1 MGENYNEE
9 NFDEQEKQ
17 NISRRNDTGV
27 VGRLNQF
34 SSGFKAG
41 LLGREDKTKERINK
55 RGTNELRGVDKESGK
70 MNPDGNDKKPG
81 NKSGLEKKDGLGKKD
96 NNKKQGTAD
105 KAGMKK
111 PGLPGKLGES
121 ANQAVDAAAK
131 LKKAKLLLLKLKI
144 AGIVAG
150 ILLVIFIIAYLFTVI
165 DNFFS
170 SIVLNFFVPE
180 QKEDD
185 LEGLYTDSKYLR
197 DPDTGE
203 MYTWPEL
210 IKVLNNDDA
219 CEANFWENLKENVFK
234 IWDENF
240 KDACQLMRYIKQKVE
255 KYEET
260 YMGRD
265 DPKTQ
270 PNKLDRALILG
281 TIFYG
286 YDSQATYD
294 SYDTP
299 PAKEDDKGDTYTSAS
314 DHYET
319 LKNIIKDGK
328 LVKKDVDRIIQ
339 STIFEDIYPYFTW
352 RVEIEK
358 RKDSNGNEYEVRVGY
373 CDTSIVENYF
383 YSRDKWEMFI
393 RWNDEWDR
401 TNGDDEQE
409 RKRDYPF
416 SVPGYLKIN
425 GKKQLDKKQY
435 INNSSILTLV
445 GTGYTY
451 DTSMNNAWNTTTDKC
466 NGSIPPEVLL
476 QEVDELADSVTTAH
490 EYFKKREFT
499 QVVDTTIYFQKIEDV
514 YTTQKD
520 SFQSRNIKYTTYSNG
535 VNVATTF
542 VEFEYKH
549 GFGYINFPSFK
560 QADEDPNLPT
570 FEYDDIVSPK
580 KVEEIILETKDRK
593 GEINNTLMLKDLDST
608 QYGENGYWDDDGN
621 YIPGIDPDLDNDNII
636 SNANCAKFLSV
647 DNLDDIEVKIDDCD
661 WVYQETVDFK
671 DYIIGTVKGEI
682 DNYSTETDYS
692 LTQMIAVINYSLN
705 RWGNYKKGKTI
716 TMRSGDCDQVYSS
729 PKKGSYGKKAKEMCT
744 TFHCTSYYSGK
755 LPEGEVGF
763 NYKDPMTDSEYKAYS
778 DLYERA
784 KNYLVIKDGAIFSTS
799 YIDKVSERWAA
810 GAASGKTF
818 IELLKEEYGDVDIIE
833 CSGSGNGD
841 DDGDLGEDIGNIV
854 AGDYRNWCQDDPRW
868 NNNRLGTGDYT
879 TIGEN
884 GCTSTSVAMAIAKSG
899 VSTKLKN
906 FNPATFVDWM
916 NKNGGYQKNALIW
929 AKPAGVINGSY
940 SATKV
945 DFIDINGNALMTQA
959 EAKKYI
965 ANLLKKGLYPIIG
978 GSRNGNCS
986 EKEGRSGHWVLAD
999 RVQNGQIKV
1008 LDPAC
1013 YGGRNDNLSIFK
1025 NICEVAVLDIH

>member
-1 MGENYNEE
+1 MDENYNEE

-41 LLGREDKTKERINK
+41 LLGTEDKTKERINK

-70 MNPDGNDKKPG
+70 MNPDGNNKKPE

-96 NNKKQGTAD
+96 NNKKQGAAD
-105 KAGMKK
+105 KTGMKK

-150 ILLVIFIIAYLFTVI
+150 ILLVVFIIAYLFTVI

-255 KYEET
+255 KYETT
-260 YMGRD
+260 YMGREEG
-265 DPKTQ
+265 KG
-270 PNKLDRALILG
+270 PNKLDRGLILA

-319 LKNIIKDGK
+319 LKNVIKDGK
-328 LVKKDVDRIIQ
+328 LVKLDVDRIIQ

-352 RVEIEK
+352 VIREEK
-358 RKDSNGNEYEVRVGY
+358 RNIDGVDKIVKVGY
-373 CDTSIVENYF
+373 CDTETVENYE

-425 GKKQLDKKQY
+425 SKKQLDNKQK
-435 INNSSILTLV
+435 IDNTSILTLV

-451 DTSMNNAWNTTTDKC
+451 DTSMNNAWNSTSTEC
-466 NGSIPPEVLL
+466 NGTIPPESLMSL
-476 QEVDELADSVTTAH
+476 VDILDDSVNIAQD
-490 EYFKKREFT
+490 YFTKREFT
-499 QVVDTTIYFQKIEDV
+499 QVVDTTVYFQKIEDV
-514 YTTQKD
+514 YTQKKD
-520 SFQSRNIKYTTYSNG
+520 SFRSGNIKYTTPG
-535 VNVATTF
+535 PNVATTF

-549 GFGYINFPSFK
+549 GFGYVNFPSFK
-560 QADEDPNLPT
+560 QADEDSNLPT

-580 KVEEIILETKDRK
+580 KIEEIILEVKDRK
-593 GEINNTLMLKDLDST
+593 GEINNTLLLKDLDSS
-608 QYGENGYWDDDGN
+608 QYGDNGYWDEDGN
-621 YIPGIDPDLDNDNII
+621 YIPGIDPDLDNDNVVK
-636 SNANCAKFLSV
+636 NAYCKKFV
-647 DNLDDIEVKIDDCD
+647 PYDYEDITVELTDCD
-661 WVYQETVDFK
+661 GNQQESVNFK

-682 DNYSTETDYS
+682 DNYSNKNYA
-692 LTQMIAVINYSLN
+692 LTQMIANINFALQ
-705 RWGNYKKGKTI
+705 RRGNQNKLKSGSKI
-716 TMRSGDCDQVYSS
+716 KMRNGDCDQVFSS
-729 PKKGSYGKKAKEMCT
+729 KKGSYKQTANLVCIEETGQKCVN
-744 TFHCTSYYSGK
+744 YYQGSAP
-755 LPEGEVGF
+755 LNEEGYT
-763 NYKDPMTDSEYKAYS
+763 NYKGPMSDAEYKEYEK
-778 DLYERA
+778 LYEIA
-784 KNYLVIKDGAIFSTS
+784 KNYLVIKDGRIFETGYVANVSIKWEAEANAGKN
-799 YIDKVSERWAA
+799 YIQ
-810 GAASGKTF
+810 
-818 IELLKEEYGDVDIIE
+818 ILKETYGDVDIIE
-833 CSGSGNGD
+833 CSGADGGYEGGYDPSLARKGCAGIVEAAAREVGASNGLKYIHWFND
-841 DDGDLGEDIGNIV
+841 TFNMDYKDNVEWCAIFASWVGYKTGYDGTQVTMTAGANAMLQGFRDRGKGHKKGYV
-854 AGDYRNWCQDDPRW
+854 PKAGDYVFFDYERKNDAGEVVQPQDGVADHVAIVRSYDPNTHQVCTIGGNEGDSVK
-868 NNNRLGTGDYT
+868 NNNCFGYADGSVLGY
-879 TIGEN
+879 GE
-884 GCTSTSVAMAIAKSG
+884 
-899 VSTKLKN
+899 
-906 FNPATFVDWM
+906 VDCKE
-916 NKNGGYQKNALIW
+916 NN
-929 AKPAGVINGSY
+929 
-940 SATKV
+940 
-945 DFIDINGNALMTQA
+945 
-959 EAKKYI
+959 
-965 ANLLKKGLYPIIG
+965 KKGDN
-978 GSRNGNCS
+978 RKD
-986 EKEGRSGHWVLAD
+986 E
-999 RVQNGQIKV
+999 IK
-1008 LDPAC
+1008 
-1013 YGGRNDNLSIFK
+1013 
-1025 NICEVAVLDIH
+1025 

>member
-1 MGENYNEE
+1 MDENYNEE

-41 LLGREDKTKERINK
+41 LLGTEDKTKERINK

-70 MNPDGNDKKPG
+70 MNPDGNNKKPE

-96 NNKKQGTAD
+96 NNKKQGAAD
-105 KAGMKK
+105 KTGMKK

-150 ILLVIFIIAYLFTVI
+150 ILLVVFIIAYLFTVI

-328 LVKKDVDRIIQ
+328 LVKLDVDRIIQ

-352 RVEIEK
+352 VIREEK
-358 RKDSNGNEYEVRVGY
+358 RNIDGVDKIVKVGY
-373 CDTSIVENYF
+373 CDTETVENYE

-425 GKKQLDKKQY
+425 SKKQLDNKQK
-435 INNSSILTLV
+435 IDNTSILTLV

-451 DTSMNNAWNTTTDKC
+451 DTSMNNAWNSTSTEC
-466 NGSIPPEVLL
+466 NGTIPPESLMSL
-476 QEVDELADSVTTAH
+476 VDILDDSVNIAQD
-490 EYFKKREFT
+490 YFTKREFT
-499 QVVDTTIYFQKIEDV
+499 QVVDTTVYFQKIEDV
-514 YTTQKD
+514 YTQKKD
-520 SFQSRNIKYTTYSNG
+520 SFRSGNIKYTTPG
-535 VNVATTF
+535 PNVAITF

-549 GFGYINFPSFK
+549 GFGYVNFPSFK
-560 QADEDPNLPT
+560 QADEDSNLPT

-580 KVEEIILETKDRK
+580 KIEEIILEVKDRK
-593 GEINNTLMLKDLDST
+593 GEINNTLLLKDLDSS
-608 QYGENGYWDDDGN
+608 QYGDNGYWDEDGN
-621 YIPGIDPDLDNDNII
+621 YIPGIDPDLDNDNVVK
-636 SNANCAKFLSV
+636 NAYCKKFV
-647 DNLDDIEVKIDDCD
+647 PYDYEDITVELTDCD
-661 WVYQETVDFK
+661 GNQQESVNFK

-682 DNYSTETDYS
+682 DNYSNKNYA
-692 LTQMIAVINYSLN
+692 LTQMIANINFALQ
-705 RWGNYKKGKTI
+705 RRGNQNKLKSGSKI
-716 TMRSGDCDQVYSS
+716 KMRNGDCDQVFSS
-729 PKKGSYGKKAKEMCT
+729 KKGSYKHTANLVCIEETGQKCVN
-744 TFHCTSYYSGK
+744 YYQGSAP
-755 LPEGEVGF
+755 LNEEGYT
-763 NYKDPMTDSEYKAYS
+763 NYKGPMSDAEYKEYEK
-778 DLYERA
+778 LYEIA
-784 KNYLVIKDGAIFSTS
+784 KNYLVIKDGRIFETGYVADVSIKWEAEANAGKN
-799 YIDKVSERWAA
+799 YIQ
-810 GAASGKTF
+810 
-818 IELLKEEYGDVDIIE
+818 ILKETYGDVDIIE
-833 CSGSGNGD
+833 CSGADGGYEGGYDPSLARKGCAGIVEAAAREVGASNGLKYIHWFNATFNMD
-841 DDGDLGEDIGNIV
+841 HKDSVAWCAIFASWVGYKTGYDGTQVTMTAGADAMLQGFRNRGKGHKKGYV
-854 AGDYRNWCQDDPRW
+854 PKAGDYVFFDYERKNDAGEVVQPQDGVADHVAIVRSYDPNTHQVCTIGGNEGNSVK
-868 NNNRLGTGDYT
+868 NNNCFGYTDGSVLGY
-879 TIGEN
+879 GE
-884 GCTSTSVAMAIAKSG
+884 
-899 VSTKLKN
+899 
-906 FNPATFVDWM
+906 
-916 NKNGGYQKNALIW
+916 
-929 AKPAGVINGSY
+929 
-940 SATKV
+940 
-945 DFIDINGNALMTQA
+945 IDCKENN
-959 EAKKYI
+959 
-965 ANLLKKGLYPIIG
+965 KKGDN
-978 GSRNGNCS
+978 RKD
-986 EKEGRSGHWVLAD
+986 E
-999 RVQNGQIKV
+999 IK
-1008 LDPAC
+1008 
-1013 YGGRNDNLSIFK
+1013 
-1025 NICEVAVLDIH
+1025 

>member
-1 MGENYNEE
+1 MDENYNEE

-41 LLGREDKTKERINK
+41 LLGTEDKTKERINK
-55 RGTNELRGVDKESGK
+55 RGTNELRGVNKESGK
-70 MNPDGNDKKPG
+70 MNPDGNNKKPG

-96 NNKKQGTAD
+96 NNKKQGAAD
-105 KAGMKK
+105 KGGMKK

-150 ILLVIFIIAYLFTVI
+150 ILLIVFIIAYLFTVI

-255 KYEET
+255 KYETT
-260 YMGRD
+260 YMGREEG
-265 DPKTQ
+265 KG
-270 PNKLDRALILG
+270 PNKLDRGLILA

-319 LKNIIKDGK
+319 LKNVIKDGK
-328 LVKKDVDRIIQ
+328 LVKLDVDRIIQ

-352 RVEIEK
+352 VIREEK
-358 RKDSNGNEYEVRVGY
+358 RNIDGVDKIVKVGY
-373 CDTSIVENYF
+373 CDTETVENYE

-425 GKKQLDKKQY
+425 SKKQLDNKQK
-435 INNSSILTLV
+435 IDNTSILTLV

-451 DTSMNNAWNTTTDKC
+451 DTSMNNAWNSTSTEC
-466 NGSIPPEVLL
+466 NGTIPPESLMSL
-476 QEVDELADSVTTAH
+476 VDILDDSVNIAQD
-490 EYFKKREFT
+490 YFTKREFT
-499 QVVDTTIYFQKIEDV
+499 QVVDTTVYFQKIEDV
-514 YTTQKD
+514 YTQKKD
-520 SFQSRNIKYTTYSNG
+520 SFRSGNIKYTTPG
-535 VNVATTF
+535 PNVATTF

-549 GFGYINFPSFK
+549 GFGYVNFPSFK
-560 QADEDPNLPT
+560 QADEDSNLPT

-580 KVEEIILETKDRK
+580 KIEEIILEVKDRK
-593 GEINNTLMLKDLDST
+593 GEINNTLLLKDLDSS
-608 QYGENGYWDDDGN
+608 QYGDNGYWDEDGN
-621 YIPGIDPDLDNDNII
+621 YIPGIDPDLDNDNVVK
-636 SNANCAKFLSV
+636 NAYCKKFV
-647 DNLDDIEVKIDDCD
+647 PYDYEDITVELTDCD
-661 WVYQETVDFK
+661 GNQQESVNFK

-682 DNYSTETDYS
+682 DNYSNKNYA
-692 LTQMIAVINYSLN
+692 LTQMIANINFALQ
-705 RWGNYKKGKTI
+705 RRGNQNKLKSGSKI
-716 TMRSGDCDQVYSS
+716 KMRNGDCDQVFSS
-729 PKKGSYGKKAKEMCT
+729 KKGSYKQTANLVCIEETGQKCVN
-744 TFHCTSYYSGK
+744 YYQGSAP
-755 LPEGEVGF
+755 LNEEGYT
-763 NYKDPMTDSEYKAYS
+763 NYKGPMSDAEYKEYEK
-778 DLYERA
+778 LYEIA
-784 KNYLVIKDGAIFSTS
+784 KNYLVIKDGRIFETGYVANVSIKWEAEANAGKN
-799 YIDKVSERWAA
+799 YIQ
-810 GAASGKTF
+810 
-818 IELLKEEYGDVDIIE
+818 ILKETYGDVDIIE
-833 CSGSGNGD
+833 CSGADGGYEGGYDPSLARKGCAGIVEAAAREVGASNGLKYIHWFND
-841 DDGDLGEDIGNIV
+841 TFNMDYKDNVAWCAIFASWVGYKTGYDGTQVTMTAGANAMLQGFRDRGKGHKKGYV
-854 AGDYRNWCQDDPRW
+854 PKAGDYVFFDYERKNDAGEVVQPQDGVADHVAIVRSYDPNTHQVCTIGGNEGDSVK
-868 NNNRLGTGDYT
+868 NNNCFGYADGSVLGY
-879 TIGEN
+879 GE
-884 GCTSTSVAMAIAKSG
+884 
-899 VSTKLKN
+899 
-906 FNPATFVDWM
+906 VDCKE
-916 NKNGGYQKNALIW
+916 NN
-929 AKPAGVINGSY
+929 
-940 SATKV
+940 
-945 DFIDINGNALMTQA
+945 
-959 EAKKYI
+959 
-965 ANLLKKGLYPIIG
+965 KKGDN
-978 GSRNGNCS
+978 RKD
-986 EKEGRSGHWVLAD
+986 E
-999 RVQNGQIKV
+999 IK
-1008 LDPAC
+1008 
-1013 YGGRNDNLSIFK
+1013 
-1025 NICEVAVLDIH
+1025 

>member
-373 CDTSIVENYF
+373 CDTSTVENYF

-744 TFHCTSYYSGK
+744 TFHCTSYYFGK

>member
-1 MGENYNEE
+1 MDENYNEE

-41 LLGREDKTKERINK
+41 LLGTEDKTKERINK

-70 MNPDGNDKKPG
+70 MNPDGNNKKPG

-96 NNKKQGTAD
+96 NNKKQGAAD

-150 ILLVIFIIAYLFTVI
+150 ILLVVFIIAYLFTVI

-255 KYEET
+255 KYETT
-260 YMGRD
+260 YMGREEG
-265 DPKTQ
+265 KG
-270 PNKLDRALILG
+270 PNKLDRGLILA

-299 PAKEDDKGDTYTSAS
+299 PAKEDEKGDTYTSAS

-319 LKNIIKDGK
+319 LKNVIKDGK
-328 LVKKDVDRIIQ
+328 LVKLDVDRIIQ

-352 RVEIEK
+352 VIREEK
-358 RKDSNGNEYEVRVGY
+358 RNIDGVDKIVKVGY
-373 CDTSIVENYF
+373 CDTETVENYE

-425 GKKQLDKKQY
+425 SKKQLDNKQK
-435 INNSSILTLV
+435 IDNTSILTLV

-451 DTSMNNAWNTTTDKC
+451 DTSMNNAWNSTSTEC
-466 NGSIPPEVLL
+466 NGTIPPESLMSL
-476 QEVDELADSVTTAH
+476 VDILDDSVNIAQD
-490 EYFKKREFT
+490 YFTKREFT
-499 QVVDTTIYFQKIEDV
+499 QVVDTTVYFQKIEDV
-514 YTTQKD
+514 YTQKKD
-520 SFQSRNIKYTTYSNG
+520 SFRSGNIKYTTPG
-535 VNVATTF
+535 PNVATTF

-549 GFGYINFPSFK
+549 GFGYVNFPSFK
-560 QADEDPNLPT
+560 QADEDSNLPT

-580 KVEEIILETKDRK
+580 KIEEIILEVKDRK
-593 GEINNTLMLKDLDST
+593 GEINNTLLLKDLDSS
-608 QYGENGYWDDDGN
+608 QYGDNGYWDEDGN
-621 YIPGIDPDLDNDNII
+621 YIPGIDPDLDNDNVVK
-636 SNANCAKFLSV
+636 NAYCKKFV
-647 DNLDDIEVKIDDCD
+647 PYDYEDITVELTDCD
-661 WVYQETVDFK
+661 GNQQESVNFK

-682 DNYSTETDYS
+682 DNYSNKNYA
-692 LTQMIAVINYSLN
+692 LTQMIANINFALQ
-705 RWGNYKKGKTI
+705 RRGNQNKLKSGSKI
-716 TMRSGDCDQVYSS
+716 KMRNGDCDQVFSS
-729 PKKGSYGKKAKEMCT
+729 KKGSYKQTANLVCIEETGQKCVN
-744 TFHCTSYYSGK
+744 YYQGSAP
-755 LPEGEVGF
+755 LNEEGYT
-763 NYKDPMTDSEYKAYS
+763 NYKGPMSDAEYKEYEK
-778 DLYERA
+778 LYEIA
-784 KNYLVIKDGAIFSTS
+784 KNYLVIKDERIFETGYVANVSIKWEAEANAGKN
-799 YIDKVSERWAA
+799 YIQ
-810 GAASGKTF
+810 
-818 IELLKEEYGDVDIIE
+818 ILKETYGDVDIIE
-833 CSGSGNGD
+833 CSGADGGYEGGYDPSLARKGCAGIVEAAAREVGASNGLKYIHWFND
-841 DDGDLGEDIGNIV
+841 TFNMDYKDNVAWCAIFASWVGYKTGYDGTQVTMTAGANAMLQGFRDRGKGHKKGYV
-854 AGDYRNWCQDDPRW
+854 PKAGDYVFFDYERKNDAGEVVQPQDGVADHVAIVRSYDPNTHQVCTIGGNEGDSVK
-868 NNNRLGTGDYT
+868 NNNCFGYADGSVLGY
-879 TIGEN
+879 GE
-884 GCTSTSVAMAIAKSG
+884 
-899 VSTKLKN
+899 
-906 FNPATFVDWM
+906 VDCKE
-916 NKNGGYQKNALIW
+916 NN
-929 AKPAGVINGSY
+929 
-940 SATKV
+940 
-945 DFIDINGNALMTQA
+945 
-959 EAKKYI
+959 
-965 ANLLKKGLYPIIG
+965 KKGDN
-978 GSRNGNCS
+978 RKD
-986 EKEGRSGHWVLAD
+986 E
-999 RVQNGQIKV
+999 IK
-1008 LDPAC
+1008 
-1013 YGGRNDNLSIFK
+1013 
-1025 NICEVAVLDIH
+1025 